1 MAINNL
7 FWLLIDLIKMEQLR
21 LLKSKMKHYYDYK
34 NLKDYKVILWIFLVK
49 NFDNLNR
56 MGKLLE
62 INNQPKSNHEKYE

>member
-1 MAINNL
+1 
-7 FWLLIDLIKMEQLR
+7 
-21 LLKSKMKHYYDYK
+21 MKHYYDYK
-34 NLKDYKVILWIFLVK
+34 NLKDYKVILWIFLLK